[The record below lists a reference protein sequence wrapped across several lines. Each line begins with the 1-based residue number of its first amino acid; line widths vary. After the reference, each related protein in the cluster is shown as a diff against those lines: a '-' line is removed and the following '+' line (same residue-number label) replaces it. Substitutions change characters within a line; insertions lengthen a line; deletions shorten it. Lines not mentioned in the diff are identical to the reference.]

1 MPRFDLYNLTITQD
15 KSRSAESNE
24 KTVTTN

>member
-1 MPRFDLYNLTITQD
+1 MPRFDLYNLTTAQD
-15 KSRSAESNE
+15 KPLSAESHK

>member
-15 KSRSAESNE
+15 KPRSVESHE